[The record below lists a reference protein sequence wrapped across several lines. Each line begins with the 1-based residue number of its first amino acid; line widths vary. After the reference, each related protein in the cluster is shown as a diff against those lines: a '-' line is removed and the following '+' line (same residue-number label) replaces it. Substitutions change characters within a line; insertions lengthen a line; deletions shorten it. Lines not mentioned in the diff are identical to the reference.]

1 MRFGDNYTGF
11 TDRSI
16 TVFDHAQAAAVEL
29 GHTMIGSEHILYG
42 LSHDDGGVAA
52 KILNNAGLQSRLIV
66 ELIVKMSGRGEFTD
80 MLPQG
85 FTPRAKQI
93 ANIACIEA
101 NSRGYN
107 SAEPE
112 HILLGLLREY
122 EGNAAK
128 IIFTTGLDI
137 DKIFTELIDSI
148 GSNVFRPIPVS
159 TRPGGQGGK
168 RNDTKVLDQF
178 SRDLT
183 DAATIGKLDPVI
195 GREQEIQR
203 VIQILSRR
211 TKNNPVLIGEPGVGK
226 TAIAEGLALSIV
238 SGDAPETLL
247 DKRIVMLD
255 LSGMLAGTKYRG
267 DFEERIKAAIDEVQK
282 AGDIILFIDELHTI
296 IGAGA
301 AEGAIDAANIIKPLL
316 GRGEMQIIGATTLNE
331 YRKHVEK
338 DAALERR
345 FQPVTIEEPTQEESI
360 EILKGLRDK
369 YEEHHKLR
377 ITDDA
382 LETAVK
388 LSSRY
393 INDRF
398 LPDKAIDLIDEASSR
413 VRLEKLKLPPELKEL
428 EAEKEQLSK
437 EKDNAIKNQDFE
449 SAAGVRDR
457 EKELGARIAEAR
469 KNWEAAKRGNTKSVD
484 AEDIAM
490 IVSGWTGIPVTSITQ
505 DESERLLKIEDSLHE
520 RVVGQDEAVT
530 AIAKALR
537 RGRVGL
543 KDPKRP
549 IGSFLFLGPTGVGK
563 TELCKAL
570 AEAMFGDE
578 NAMLRVD
585 MSEYMDKHTTSK
597 MIGSPPGY
605 VGYDEGGN
613 LTEKVRRRPYSVLL
627 FDEIEKAHEDVFN
640 IMLQVMEDGVLT
652 DSQGRRVDFKNTII
666 VMTSNAGARNI
677 TEGRKKL
684 GFKASEEDGGSSDHE
699 QIHEAVMDEVKRL
712 FKPEFLNRIDETIVF
727 HKLSKEDIKEICGKM
742 LEMVKIRM
750 KAVGIDMSVD
760 ESALDLLAEMGYDPV
775 YGARPLR
782 RKIQNAVEDTVAERM
797 LEGRIKEGDSITITA
812 KDEKIVVV

>member
-16 TVFDHAQAAAVEL
+16 NVFDHAQAAAVEL

-52 KILNNAGLQSRLIV
+52 RILNNAGLQSRLIV
-66 ELIVKMSGRGEFTD
+66 DLIVKMIGRGEFTD
-80 MLPQG
+80 TLPQG
-85 FTPRAKQI
+85 FTPRAKSI
-93 ANIACIEA
+93 ANVACIEA
-101 NSRGYN
+101 NSRGYT

-112 HILLGLLREY
+112 HLLLGLLREY
-122 EGNAAK
+122 ESNAAK

-137 DKIFTELIDSI
+137 DKIFTDLIDSI
-148 GSNVFRPIPVS
+148 GSNVFRPIPVV
-159 TRPGGQGGK
+159 TRMSGQSGK
-168 RNDTKVLDQF
+168 KNDTKVLDQF

-183 DAATIGKLDPVI
+183 EAAVIGKLDPVI
-195 GREQEIQR
+195 GRETEIQR

-238 SGDAPETLL
+238 AGEAPETLL
-247 DKRIVMLD
+247 NKRIVTLD

-267 DFEERIKAAIDEVQK
+267 DFEERIKAAIEEVQN

-345 FQPVTIEEPTQEESI
+345 FQPVTIEEPTQEESL

-369 YEEHHKLR
+369 YEEHHKLK

-382 LETAVK
+382 LEAAVN

-428 EAEKEQLSK
+428 EAQKDELSK
-437 EKDNAIKNQDFE
+437 EKETAIRNQDFE

-457 EKELGARIAEAR
+457 EKELNEKIASARR
-469 KNWEAAKRGNTKSVD
+469 NWEEAKRGNTKSVD

-505 DESERLLKIEDSLHE
+505 DEGERLLKMEESLHN

-578 NAMLRVD
+578 NAMLRID

-640 IMLQVMEDGVLT
+640 IMLQIMEDGVLT

-677 TEGRKKL
+677 TESRTKL
-684 GFKASEEDGGSSDHE
+684 GFNASDEDGGNSDYE
-699 QIHEAVMDEVKRL
+699 QIREAVMEEVKRV

-727 HKLSKEDIKEICGKM
+727 HKLSKEDIKEICVKM
-742 LEMVKIRM
+742 LEMVKDRM
-750 KAVGIDMSVD
+750 NAVGINMSVD
-760 ESALDLLAEMGYDPV
+760 ESALELLSEMGYDPV

-782 RKIQNAVEDTVAERM
+782 RKIQSAVEDTVAERM
-797 LEGRIKEGDSITITA
+797 LEGKIKEGDKITITA
-812 KDEKIVVV
+812 KDEKIEIL